1 MNELLYIDGQLVD
14 LQEGVDI
21 TLNYK
26 SNMLTD
32 LSKIVGNNSYTIKL
46 PKTSRNLR
54 IIGGADV
61 PSSVTS
67 FPRVYHSARYF
78 RNGVEIVSDGRAV
91 LLSVGDSIEI
101 ALMWGVSSAV
111 FKMAEDGRNINE
123 FPYIDE
129 YVLWEASNSK
139 SAYDGTSE
147 ILNTDVRYGLVS
159 GEDMAA
165 IHPSVRSTYI
175 FKLLSKQYGI
185 TFDIP
190 SERQSFINSLVI
202 PLLTRNGGY
211 ANSFRSAGG
220 VSYSVLTGDYVINQ
234 IGDEFSKNFERVT
247 LADSDL
253 VAFKA
258 LVDGRLTV
266 RPTFK
271 SMIRDKGVYH
281 GTGHYSE
288 WDIEYLSYYL
298 EEGNALNED
307 LYVYTEPLQIDLVAG
322 DMFGINLFR
331 AIQTGVGDSFF
342 QFEIGVTTIQI
353 GDKFPIVEN
362 LPSITGLDFVKVI
375 ASISG
380 MFCVPSADGN
390 VIKFLPFSM
399 LADRSIAVDWSDK
412 LIPYDESN
420 KPRDIRYSLDDF
432 SRRNNMKW
440 AEDDTVNNTSSNGV
454 ILVNDETLE
463 YERDAVELPFAATD
477 TQGGKATIRLY
488 DYPNPVDIYDKG
500 EPELQSVE
508 PRILIEKNVG
518 GYSTGTFDGL
528 QWPSLLAK
536 HYSTYQNAVKSP
548 VVITESILL
557 DELSLRDLDM
567 SKPVYL
573 RQYGKYYAIVEVKAP
588 SDGVCE
594 CKLLQLED

>member
-61 PSSVTS
+61 PSVVSS
-67 FPRVYHSARYF
+67 FPRVSHPARYF
-78 RNGVEIVSDGRAV
+78 RNGVEIVPDGRAV
-91 LLSVGDSIEI
+91 LLSVGESIEI

-175 FKLLSKQYGI
+175 FKHLSKQYGI

-331 AIQTGVGDSFF
+331 AIQMGVGDSFF

-362 LPSITGLDFVKVI
+362 LPSITGLDFVKAI

-380 MFCVPSADGN
+380 MFCVPSTDGN

-399 LADRSIAVDWSDK
+399 LADRSMALDWSDK

-432 SRRNNMKW
+432 ARRNNMKW
-440 AEDDTVNNTSSNGV
+440 TEDDTVNNTSSNGV

-548 VVITESILL
+548 VVITERILL

-588 SDGVCE
+588 SNGVCE